1 MIKILLMQTERQTQI
16 IESALE
22 LIAEKGIQG
31 LTIKN
36 LSKKIGVTEPAIY
49 RHFENKS
56 SILLTILN
64 NFKQMA
70 SMMSGMI
77 PTLEG
82 TAFDKI
88 EFMFSKIIQLF
99 IESPSYIS
107 VIFSEEI
114 FKNDDQLKNKI
125 IEVLDQNEQTIE
137 GIIRTGQENNDVRTD
152 IDSKNLALI
161 VMGSLRFLVKQW
173 DIKGKNQNLKI
184 EGDQLLNSLKLII
197 SKS

>member
-1 MIKILLMQTERQTQI
+1 MQTERQTQI
-16 IESALE
+16 MESALE

-36 LSKKIGVTEPAIY
+36 LSKKIGISEPAIY

-56 SILLTILN
+56 SILLTILD

-70 SMMSGMI
+70 AMLSAI
-77 PTLEG
+77 VPTVGE

-88 EFMFSKIIQLF
+88 SFIFSKIIQLF
-99 IESPSYIS
+99 IESPSYVS

-114 FKNDDQLKNKI
+114 FKNDLQLKSKI
-125 IEVLDQNEQTIE
+125 VEVLNQNEQTIE
-137 GIIRTGQENNDVRTD
+137 NIIHTGQKNGDVRTD
-152 IDSKNLALI
+152 ISSNNLALI

-173 DIKGKNQNLKI
+173 DIKEHRENLI
-184 EGDQLLNSLKLII
+184 QEGDQLLNSLKLII
-197 SKS
+197 SK

>member
-1 MIKILLMQTERQTQI
+1 MQTERQTQI
-16 IESALE
+16 MESALE

-36 LSKKIGVTEPAIY
+36 LSKKIGISEPAIY

-56 SILLTILN
+56 SILLTILD

-70 SMMSGMI
+70 AMLSAII
-77 PTLEG
+77 PTVGE

-88 EFMFSKIIQLF
+88 SFIFSKITQLF
-99 IESPSYIS
+99 IESPSYVS

-114 FKNDDQLKNKI
+114 FKNDLQLKNKI
-125 IEVLDQNEQTIE
+125 TEVLDQNEQTIE
-137 GIIRTGQENNDVRTD
+137 NIIITGQENGDIRTD
-152 IDSKNLALI
+152 ISSKNLALI

-173 DIKGKNQNLKI
+173 DIKERRKNLKQ

-197 SKS
+197 KK

>member
-1 MIKILLMQTERQTQI
+1 MIKIYLMQTERQTQI

>member
-1 MIKILLMQTERQTQI
+1 MQTERQTQI

>member
-1 MIKILLMQTERQTQI
+1 MIKIFLMQTERQIQI

-36 LSKKIGVTEPAIY
+36 LSKKIGITEPAIY

-70 SMMSGMI
+70 SIMSGII

-82 TAFDKI
+82 TVFDKI

-99 IESPSYIS
+99 IESPSYVS

-114 FKNDDQLKNKI
+114 FKNDDKLKSKI

-137 GIIRTGQENNDVRTD
+137 GIIHVGQENGEVRTD
-152 IDSKNLALI
+152 IDSNNLALI

-173 DIKGKNQNLKI
+173 DIKGKNQNLKT

-197 SKS
+197 SK

>member
-1 MIKILLMQTERQTQI
+1 MQTERQIQI

-36 LSKKIGVTEPAIY
+36 LSKKIGVSEPAIY
-49 RHFENKS
+49 RHFESKNA
-56 SILLTILN
+56 ILLTILN

-70 SMMSGMI
+70 GMMAGMI
-77 PTLEG
+77 PSVEG

-99 IESPSYIS
+99 IESPSYVS
-107 VIFSEEI
+107 VIFSEEL
-114 FKNDDQLKNKI
+114 FKNDEKLKNNI
-125 IEVLDQNEQTIE
+125 IEVLNQNEQTIE
-137 GIIRTGQENNDVRTD
+137 GIIRTGQKKGNVRTD

-173 DIKGKNQNLKI
+173 DIKGQNKNLKK
-184 EGDQLLNSLKLII
+184 EGNQLLNSLKLII
-197 SKS
+197 SKP